1 MPPPRPGP
9 RSWLAR
15 RLRVAADAVQRWADD
30 AGPVPPA
37 EVTPDL
43 PRRPGQPPEHWLR
56 LVAAHAPG
64 LLHGLDLDPD
74 APPDHAGPSTA
85 AGRLQGDGVRGNA
98 PPRAGGPARADAPG
112 TPPAARSGMSG
123 AAWAGGPGDTESP
136 TAGGWP
142 AGSAPGT
149 TGGWPD
155 GGAPGTA
162 GRWPDGGAPGT
173 ASRWLDGSPGDF
185 RAGSA
190 GSWAG
195 EPDGEARPGSA
206 PAGSGPGRPA
216 GSWPG
221 ARTPSGHPAGGPG
234 DAGLPPAASG
244 RGPRRIRPAV
254 PGSGPDGP
262 LDPAHRRGHGG
273 SRPATA
279 GPGDPA
285 DPCTDHRPV
294 DPAVHDR
301 RTWAIGHGSAA
312 TTPAAE
318 GPPGDGTGTAAAPG
332 AHRSGV
338 PGGPGGDGI
347 GRLRFPAPSAVG
359 SRGAEPTHPHRGLVA
374 GPGPQ
379 SDPTD
384 LARTAGRSGG
394 HPAGAGANLGPRSD
408 GGWPGTEP
416 GVPSTDGWTGA
427 GPAVRPAIG
436 SEAGPGL
443 RPADGDTAFG
453 PADERAGAG
462 TAFRTTEGRPGAG
475 TADRWAGADRGTGP
489 TDGWPGP
496 PSWATDPWP
505 VLPGEP
511 AGHGAVGV
519 PAVGATTAGLAGR
532 WAGDPWPALPDDPAW
547 LPATVA
553 GDGERLRR
561 LDHEQRGA

>member
-15 RLRVAADAVQRWADD
+15 RLRVAADVVQRWADD
-30 AGPVPPA
+30 PGPVPPA
-37 EVTPDL
+37 EVTPSL

-136 TAGGWP
+136 TAGSWP

-149 TGGWPD
+149 TGGWPG

-162 GRWPDGGAPGT
+162 GGWPDEDDPRTAGRWPDG
-173 ASRWLDGSPGDF
+173 SHEDC

-195 EPDGEARPGSA
+195 EPDGEARPESA
-206 PAGSGPGRPA
+206 PAGPGAGRPA

-221 ARTPSGHPAGGPG
+221 ARTASGHPADRPG

-254 PGSGPDGP
+254 PGFGPNGP
-262 LDPAHRRGHGG
+262 LGPAPRRGHGG

-279 GPGDPA
+279 GPGDPT
-285 DPCTDHRPV
+285 DPCTNHRPV
-294 DPAVHDR
+294 DPRSDSQAHLDWAGPEAVHDR
-301 RTWAIGHGSAA
+301 RSWATGNGSAA

-318 GPPGDGTGTAAAPG
+318 GPLDDGAGTAAATG
-332 AHRSGV
+332 AHRSGA

-359 SRGAEPTHPHRGLVA
+359 SRGTEPPHLHRGLVA
-374 GPGPQ
+374 GHGPQ

-394 HPAGAGANLGPRSD
+394 HPAGADANLGPRSD
-408 GGWPGTEP
+408 GGWPG
-416 GVPSTDGWTGA
+416 G
-427 GPAVRPAIG
+427 
-436 SEAGPGL
+436 
-443 RPADGDTAFG
+443 
-453 PADERAGAG
+453 G
-462 TAFRTTEGRPGAG
+462 TAFRTTEGRPGARP
-475 TADRWAGADRGTGP
+475 ADRWTGADRGTGP

-505 VLPGEP
+505 VLPGEQ
-511 AGHGAVGV
+511 AGRGGVGV
-519 PAVGATTAGLAGR
+519 PPTGATTTGPAGR

-547 LPATVA
+547 LPAAGT
-553 GDGERLRR
+553 GDGDRLRR